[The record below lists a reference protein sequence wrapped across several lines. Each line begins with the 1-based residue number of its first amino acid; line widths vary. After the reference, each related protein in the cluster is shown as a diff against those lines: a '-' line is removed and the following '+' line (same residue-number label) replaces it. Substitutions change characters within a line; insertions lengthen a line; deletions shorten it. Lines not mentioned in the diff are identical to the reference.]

1 MFGCAGE
8 LWNRSW
14 LMDWSYAGYMY
25 GDFRLPRMAPMAN
38 IKTVFGAV
46 GNGVADDT
54 AAFEAAISSMPPQ
67 STLLVPRGTYVITRV
82 RNSNSRATQ
91 PHAWTY

>member
-1 MFGCAGE
+1 
-8 LWNRSW
+8 
-14 LMDWSYAGYMY
+14 MDWSYAGYMY
-25 GDFRLPRMAPMAN
+25 GDYRLPRLPPMAN

-82 RNSNSRATQ
+82 RFSQLGRVKGKPLMVTAT
-91 PHAWTY
+91 